1 MCIVCILCALDT
13 QIKMTSYIPRV
24 FLPGSDHYAC
34 HMAQA
39 RKKSTPATPAP
50 KKPRL
55 SQAEATARMLNATI
69 QLLVEYAPGDVTVAR
84 ICEKAGVH
92 TDYVVRYFGS
102 REELLSQAVETA
114 FFGFFVNT
122 NSDEATRLNL
132 VLEGNIDVLRLAKAR
147 MQTITYLLGC
157 GVSPERFQAN
167 QKLVLESVFAQS
179 TSNTQVGDRTS
190 KTLILIGT
198 LIVQAMNVLDEVNDI
213 SDQQKQDVLAY
224 IGYMSQTGEAV
235 QAALGWDKPV
245 SKKRR

>member
-1 MCIVCILCALDT
+1 
-13 QIKMTSYIPRV
+13 MTSYIPRV

-39 RKKSTPATPAP
+39 RKKSTPATSVP

-69 QLLVEYAPGDVTVAR
+69 HLLVERAPGEVTVAR

-122 NSDEATRLNL
+122 NSDETTRFNL

-167 QKLVLESVFAQS
+167 QKLVLESVLSQS
-179 TSNTQVGDRTS
+179 SGNTVVGDRTS
-190 KTLILIGT
+190 KNLVLIGT
-198 LIVQAMNVLDEVNDI
+198 LIVQAMNVFDEVNDI
-213 SDQQKQDVLAY
+213 SEQQKADILSY
-224 IGYMSQTGEAV
+224 IGYLSRSGETV
-235 QAALGWDKPV
+235 QAALGWDKPAP
-245 SKKRR
+245 KKRAKK